1 MYVSFIDLL
10 QPNDAQHFSFCLSS
24 YFRRKIRNFF
34 ALLKTLYTI
43 FLPFS
48 VKVALRV
55 NDAALLVAEKRW
67 ACPFGGSGLVY
78 TLNRSFIICVVAVVL

>member
-10 QPNDAQHFSFCLSS
+10 QPSDAQHFNFCLPN

-34 ALLKTLYTI
+34 ALMKII

-67 ACPFGGSGLVY
+67 ACPFGRSGLVY
-78 TLNRSFIICVVAVVL
+78 TLNRSFIICVVAVV